1 MSKERKGSLLASVS
15 GSMKGGA
22 MDLAAVESETTVY
35 EGYLSK
41 MSSGPI
47 KRWQKRYFVL
57 TPSALRYY
65 QDETTAKTPGTAAI
79 KGSMDITDIRQCITQ
94 LASGGSGAVDII
106 LTVGDQN
113 ISFRAQSDTLAQHWK
128 AHFEAQKRKG
138 GKNHEWDSG
147 GVARGDAKDSEDFE
161 YLTYPACPQWTDK
174 HRSLMAKFCTPEMF
188 EKLKDVTTDT
198 GYTFHNAIQTG
209 TETPHLG
216 VGITAGDEDS
226 YDKFKDIIYPI
237 IAGWHGG
244 YDAAKMKH
252 PTDLNPAHLCF
263 NADQMAKFSEYVV
276 STRIRA
282 ARNIRGFPLPPGS
295 TRDSA
300 AAVEG
305 ILRRLFSG
313 LEGDLQGTYYPL
325 DSLDLSAAGALREA
339 GFLFQ
344 KPKTTNLLTNA
355 GAARF
360 WPESRGIFHND
371 NKTALAWCN
380 EEDHCRI
387 ISMANGGDVKDVFSR
402 FCALSEA
409 IKAAAIAEGADLMH
423 SESLGFIG
431 TCPSNL
437 GTGLRASVMLVVPRL
452 NEDVHLLHKVCAA
465 YDLQPRGSA
474 GEHSAAV
481 GAKWDISNKQRIG
494 FSEVQLVQKM
504 IDGVAKLIAIE
515 EQLAAGAS
523 SAAIETSL
531 GM

>member
-22 MDLAAVESETTVY
+22 MDLASVESEATVY

-41 MSSGPI
+41 MSSGPL
-47 KRWQKRYFVL
+47 KRWQKRFFVL
-57 TPSALRYY
+57 TSTTLRYY

-113 ISFRAQSDTLAQHWK
+113 ISFRAQSDTLARHWK

-138 GKNHEWDSG
+138 GKNRDWDSG
-147 GVARGDAKDSEDFE
+147 GVAKGDPKDTGDFE
-161 YLTYPACPQWTDK
+161 YLTYPACPTWTDK
-174 HRSLMAKFCTPEMF
+174 HRSLMAKECTPEVF

-244 YDAAKMKH
+244 YDAATQKH
-252 PTDLNPAHLCF
+252 PTNLNAADLKFGEEKL
-263 NADQMAKFSEYVV
+263 AKFDRFVV

-282 ARNIRGFPLPPGS
+282 ARNIRGYPLPPGS
-295 TRDSA
+295 TRESA
-300 AAVEG
+300 AQVEG
-305 ILRRLFSG
+305 ILKSTFG
-313 LEGDLQGTYYPL
+313 GFTGDLAGTYYPL
-325 DSLDLSAAGALREA
+325 SGMDPAVETDLQSQ

-387 ISMANGGDVKDVFSR
+387 ISMAMGGDVKDVFAR
-402 FCALSEA
+402 FCALSGAVKGAAEA
-409 IKAAAIAEGADLMH
+409 SGAELMW
-423 SESLGFIG
+423 SETHGFYG
-431 TCPSNL
+431 SCPSNI
-437 GTGLRASVMLVVPRL
+437 GTGLRGSVMIKLEKL
-452 NEDVHLLHKVCAA
+452 NENVELLEKVCASF
-465 YDLQPRGSA
+465 DLQPRGSA
-474 GEHSAAV
+474 GEHSAAE
-481 GAKWDISNKQRIG
+481 GGKWDISNKQRIG

-504 IDGVAKLIAIE
+504 IDGVTKLIGFEEELAGGASAADIEAKL
-515 EQLAAGAS
+515 
-523 SAAIETSL
+523 
-531 GM
+531 